1 MGKEARVKE
10 ARAKVMEKLEGGK
23 AREEVCSSAAEMGR
37 GGVAYKRE
45 CARLCGWMIF
55 ILNRAGQV
63 LNSCKLMKQ

>member
-45 CARLCGWMIF
+45 CARLCGWMICY
-55 ILNRAGQV
+55 V
-63 LNSCKLMKQ
+63 LLWGKCCMHVSW